1 MSNLARQQAMLLQA
15 LFEWPPQNAM
25 KIVAAHAID
34 TGARGLKAYQTNGHM
49 LAERALTAA
58 FPVVSQVIGAES
70 MADLSRALWH
80 AHPPQRG
87 DLAHWGIEL
96 PAFMEC
102 NDQLRD
108 VAYLADV
115 ARAEWALHRCAVAT
129 DPVANP
135 ESFALLTGHDPQALG
150 LQLAPGSA
158 ALISDWPIASILG
171 AHLLQSPSL
180 DAVGAHLAEGLAQ
193 DVIVWRTGFKPTFKA
208 AQAGEAKCLLELAR
222 GTSLLAAIEASPDLD
237 FSSWLP
243 AAVQSG
249 LVLGAFTLKS
259 PQA

>member
-58 FPVVSQVIGAES
+58 FPVVAQVIGAES

-96 PAFMEC
+96 PAFLES

-108 VAYLADV
+108 TPFLADV
-115 ARAEWALHRCAVAT
+115 ARAEWALHRCAVAPNRVA
-129 DPVANP
+129 DPA
-135 ESFALLTGHDPQALG
+135 SFALLTDHDPQALG
-150 LQLAPGSA
+150 LQLAPGTS
-158 ALISDWPIASILG
+158 ALISAWPTASILG

-180 DAVGAHLAEGLAQ
+180 ATVGEHLAEGLAQ

-222 GTSLLAAIEASPDLD
+222 GNSLLAALEASPDLD

-243 AAVQSG
+243 VAVQSG
-249 LVLGAFTLKS
+249 LVLGAFSLKS